1 MASNKKYRIG
11 YIPTAAETISVKIGR
26 NAPCP
31 CGSKIEKIFVDEDGN
46 ETTIPVPVKYKHCC
60 MGKQFFFKSQA
71 DMERAKNLDSKLNN
85 KI

>member
-1 MASNKKYRIG
+1 MASNKYYRMG
-11 YIPTAAETISVKIGR
+11 YIPTAAELNCIKIGR

-31 CGSKIEKIFVDEDGN
+31 CGAKIEKLFVDEEGN

-60 MGKQFFFKSQA
+60 MGKQFFFKSQD
-71 DMERAKNLDSKLNN
+71 DMEIAKKLDSKLNN